1 MHLDHLKYLIE
12 LKNCSSI
19 NIASQKLFITPS
31 TLSIAIKNLEKE
43 LGFKIIHRTHK
54 GILLTDTGKHLVDA
68 AKYFFLQIDS
78 IIEENT
84 KNSLLENVSEPIHFC
99 AVQGALDSFL
109 PQAIC
114 GFYRLY
120 PQATLSVS
128 AVAASKII
136 EIFEA
141 NTEHQF
147 LL

>member
-1 MHLDHLKYLIE
+1 M
-12 LKNCSSI
+12 
-19 NIASQKLFITPS
+19 
-31 TLSIAIKNLEKE
+31 
-43 LGFKIIHRTHK
+43 
-54 GILLTDTGKHLVDA
+54 TDAGKHLVDA

-120 PQATLSVS
+120 PQAMLSVS

>member
-54 GILLTDTGKHLVDA
+54 GILLTDAGKHLFDA

>member
-54 GILLTDTGKHLVDA
+54 GILLTDAGKHLVDA

>member
-31 TLSIAIKNLEKE
+31 TLSIAIKKLEKE

-54 GILLTDTGKHLVDA
+54 GILLTDAGKHLVDA